1 MSPELLQELLD
12 SSILEDI
19 VDFFADSQEWLD
31 EGNPLYMLLENSFF
45 ELLKLASF
53 DNSEVYFGFSSERN
67 ARPKRDAELVD
78 DSSKGNSFD
87 WNSFLREN
95 CGFSEKQIAYCLSQL
110 SVIGRNEL
118 NAVTSNTLFE
128 LGIDDARCRLKILVE
143 IQKFLDWIA

>member
-45 ELLKLASF
+45 ELLKLVSF

-67 ARPKRDAELVD
+67 ARPKRDVELVD

-95 CGFSEKQIAYCLSQL
+95 CGFSENKSPIAFPSYQ
-110 SVIGRNEL
+110 
-118 NAVTSNTLFE
+118 
-128 LGIDDARCRLKILVE
+128 
-143 IQKFLDWIA
+143 